1 MDRTEMVIAISMAL
15 FLAFFVGWILRWVY
29 SSLNRI
35 HAVNMEEVDDL
46 ANRLHVAEEAR
57 DHTIAEYDAREKELL
72 AQIAQSNAEL
82 QAAMEGLGAARREA
96 EALRQQLSS

>member
-1 MDRTEMVIAISMAL
+1 MDRTEMVIAISLAL

-46 ANRLHVAEEAR
+46 ANRLHMAEEAR
-57 DHTIAEYDAREKELL
+57 DHTISEYDAREKELL
-72 AQIAQSNAEL
+72 AQLAQANAEL
-82 QAAMEGLGAARREA
+82 GAAMEGLGAARREA
-96 EALRQQLSS
+96 EALRQQIPS